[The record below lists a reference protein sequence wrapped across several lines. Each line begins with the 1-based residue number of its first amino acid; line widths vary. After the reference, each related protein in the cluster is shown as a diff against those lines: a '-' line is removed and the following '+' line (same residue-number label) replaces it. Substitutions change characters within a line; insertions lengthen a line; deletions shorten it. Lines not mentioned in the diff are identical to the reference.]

1 MLKHIGKH
9 NNKKVVL
16 LFREVPEEDHMCL
29 VVYSDLLPRIYHDAV
44 MQLLESAAGQAANS
58 LSDVLFRNLMPDGR
72 NCLEA
77 LHREGLIKKVPT
89 NQVTVTPNTVSA
101 VRLDELNTMLN
112 EMAKGEEATK
122 KLAQLDKEKGISGRQ
137 KRIERNVGEPVRSQ
151 PESVAEVLTD
161 GDLAKQRL
169 QQAAKM
175 KADAERLLK
184 EAEVLTEEAIKLD
197 PGSVN
202 NAPKKKTSTKAKKS

>member
-16 LFREVPEEDHMCL
+16 LFREVPQEDHMCL

-44 MQLLESAAGQAANS
+44 MQLLESAVGQAANS

-137 KRIERNVGEPVRSQ
+137 KHIERNVGEPVRSQ
-151 PESVAEVLTD
+151 PKAVAEVLTD
-161 GDLAKQRL
+161 SDLAKQRL

-197 PGSVN
+197 PGSIN
-202 NAPKKKTSTKAKKS
+202 NALKKKTSAKAKKS

>member
-16 LFREVPEEDHMCL
+16 LYRQVPNEDHMCL
-29 VVYSDLLPRIYHDAV
+29 VVYSDLLPRIYHDSV
-44 MQLLESAAGQAANS
+44 MQILESPAGQQASS
-58 LSDVLFRNLMPDGR
+58 LSDVLFRNMMPDGK

-89 NQVTVTPNTVSA
+89 NQIIVTPNTISSI
-101 VRLDELNTMLN
+101 RLDELNKILD

-122 KLAQLDKEKGISGRQ
+122 KLANLEKDKGISG
-137 KRIERNVGEPVRSQ
+137 KRKTAERNVGEPAQSQ
-151 PESVAEVLTD
+151 PESVSGVLSD
-161 GDLAKQRL
+161 SDLARQRL
-169 QQAAKM
+169 TQAAKM

-184 EAEVLTEEAIKLD
+184 EAELLTQEAVQLD
-197 PGSVN
+197 PGIVINDS
-202 NAPKKKTSTKAKKS
+202 KKKSPVKSKKS